1 MKTVI
6 FTITLLSSIAASAV
20 QKMTPEERD
29 LLIQQKVGGFIEIE
43 AKGTILVINCQRL
56 VSLESIEDTI
66 SLARKNLQAKVDV
79 VEGMFSVESAKDELT
94 TRNGTAG
101 IFIIDAPSLPI
112 SLVSL
117 EESWGMVNVA
127 KLREG
132 ASADILVKRTAKEFN
147 RVLSAVFGG
156 GLSSQKSSIIRP
168 MTKASD
174 LDKAINT
181 WIPFDTLGVVFN
193 ALPEYGITHRKRIPY
208 LKACQEGWAPAP
220 TNEFQ
225 KAIWDKVHAM
235 PSEPIKIKPE
245 TKKQEK

>member
-1 MKTVI
+1 MKSIFFIMTV
-6 FTITLLSSIAASAV
+6 LAAIVASGV
-20 QKMTPEERD
+20 QKMTPEERE
-29 LLIQQKVGGFIEIE
+29 LLIQQKVGGLIEIE
-43 AKGTILVINCQRL
+43 AKGSILVVNCQHL
-56 VSLESIEDTI
+56 VAMESITNTI
-66 SLARKNLQAKVDV
+66 ALVRKNLQTKVDV
-79 VEGMFSVESAKDELT
+79 VEGMFSVETAKRELT

-117 EESWGMVNVA
+117 EESWGMVNVG
-127 KLREG
+127 KLQEG
-132 ASADILVKRTAKEFN
+132 ASSDILAKRTAKEFN

-156 GLSSQKSSIIRP
+156 GLSSQKSSIMRP

-208 LKACQEGWAPAP
+208 LKACQEGWAPSP
-220 TNEFQ
+220 TNEYQ

-235 PSEPIKIKPE
+235 PTEPIKIKPE